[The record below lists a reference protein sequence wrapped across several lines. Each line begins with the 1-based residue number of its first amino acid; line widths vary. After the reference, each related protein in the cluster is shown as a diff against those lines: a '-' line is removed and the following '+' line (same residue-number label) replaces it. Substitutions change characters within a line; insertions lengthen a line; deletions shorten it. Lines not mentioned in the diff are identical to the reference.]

1 MNNRDVMPMYER
13 GNFSFSTRD
22 LLAIAFRR
30 KRIAAVCFFGILTGA
45 VLAAMLQ
52 PAEYRATTKFLVD
65 RERLDPVISP
75 EQNVPIAQS
84 GQVSEEELNSEVGLI
99 QDNDVLRQVVVS
111 CGLDKRKALS
121 EYIFGPASPEKKIAK
136 ATSRLAADLQIE
148 PAKKSNLIEV
158 SYTSTDP
165 QLAARVLQVL
175 GDAYIQKHVAVHTPP
190 GQVQFFDQETERYK
204 KNLTDAETQL
214 KQFSEQEDGVA
225 PQVTRELTL
234 QKLSEFRSGLQ
245 QTRAEMAGIEQRIR
259 TLEKQ
264 AGITPERLTTSKRQL
279 DDAQV
284 LQGLKATLMQL
295 ELKRTELLT
304 KYQPSYPLVQEV
316 DKQISDTQASIATEE
331 SKPIKEETTDRN
343 PTYAWI
349 NEELAKAKAEYSGL
363 EARAAATQ
371 AIVANYENKTR
382 DLEQKGLVE
391 QDLLRTIKADE
402 ESYLLYM
409 RKREQARMTEALD
422 STRIVNVAIAEQPV
436 VPSLPSNSRF
446 LVLVF
451 GVFIAA
457 TASIAGVFIKEYL
470 DPSFRTPAE
479 VSAELNIP
487 VLASVPQRFDSFR
500 GTGTDGNGYG
510 YGRDNPHPESDAGS
524 AMISPIGEQGD

>member
-111 CGLDKRKALS
+111 CGLDKRKAMS

-148 PAKKSNLIEV
+148 PAKKSNLIGV

-190 GQVQFFDQETERYK
+190 GQVQFFDEETERYK
-204 KNLTDAETQL
+204 KNLSDAETQL

-225 PQVTRELTL
+225 PQVTQGNDSAKIERVSL
-234 QKLSEFRSGLQ
+234 QLAADPSGNGRDRATNQNPGKASRNYPRAAHDFEATTGRRSGS
-245 QTRAEMAGIEQRIR
+245 AGTQ
-259 TLEKQ
+259 
-264 AGITPERLTTSKRQL
+264 
-279 DDAQV
+279 DHFDA
-284 LQGLKATLMQL
+284 
-295 ELKRTELLT
+295 
-304 KYQPSYPLVQEV
+304 
-316 DKQISDTQASIATEE
+316 
-331 SKPIKEETTDRN
+331 
-343 PTYAWI
+343 
-349 NEELAKAKAEYSGL
+349 
-363 EARAAATQ
+363 
-371 AIVANYENKTR
+371 
-382 DLEQKGLVE
+382 
-391 QDLLRTIKADE
+391 
-402 ESYLLYM
+402 
-409 RKREQARMTEALD
+409 
-422 STRIVNVAIAEQPV
+422 
-436 VPSLPSNSRF
+436 
-446 LVLVF
+446 
-451 GVFIAA
+451 
-457 TASIAGVFIKEYL
+457 
-470 DPSFRTPAE
+470 
-479 VSAELNIP
+479 
-487 VLASVPQRFDSFR
+487 
-500 GTGTDGNGYG
+500 TGT
-510 YGRDNPHPESDAGS
+510 
-524 AMISPIGEQGD
+524 

>member
-1 MNNRDVMPMYER
+1 
-13 GNFSFSTRD
+13 
-22 LLAIAFRR
+22 
-30 KRIAAVCFFGILTGA
+30 
-45 VLAAMLQ
+45 
-52 PAEYRATTKFLVD
+52 
-65 RERLDPVISP
+65 
-75 EQNVPIAQS
+75 VPITVS
-84 GQVSEEELNSEVGLI
+84 GQVTEEELNSEVGLL
-99 QDNDVLRQVVVS
+99 QDNDVLRQVVVA
-111 CGLDKRKALS
+111 CGLDKRKSMS
-121 EYIFGPASPEKKIAK
+121 EYIVGPASPEQKIAK
-136 ATSRLAADLQIE
+136 ATSRLAAELQIE
-148 PAKKSNLIEV
+148 PAKKSNLIDV
-158 SYTSTDP
+158 SYSSTDP
-165 QLAARVLQVL
+165 QLAAQVLTAL

-190 GQVQFFDQETERYK
+190 GQVKFFDAETERYK
-204 KNLTDAETQL
+204 KNLTEAETQL

-234 QKLSEFRSGLQ
+234 QKLSEFRSSLH
-245 QTRAEMAGIEQRIR
+245 QTRAEMAGIEQRIK

-264 AGITPERLTTSKRQL
+264 AGITPERLTTAKRQS

-284 LQGLKATLMQL
+284 LQGFKSTLMQL

-304 KYQPSYPLVQEV
+304 KYQPTYPLVQEV
-316 DKQISDTQASIATEE
+316 DKQIADTRASIAAEE

-363 EARAAATQ
+363 QARSAATQ
-371 AIVANYENKTR
+371 AIVANYESKTR
-382 DLEQKGLVE
+382 DLEQKGLLE

-446 LVLVF
+446 LVLLF
-451 GVFIAA
+451 GAFIAA
-457 TASIAGVFIKEYL
+457 TASLGAVFIQEYL

-487 VLASVPQRFDSFR
+487 VLAAVPQRLNSFR

-510 YGRDNPHPESDAGS
+510 YGGNADAEPDAGG
-524 AMISPIGEQGD
+524 AVISPIGEQGD

>member
-1 MNNRDVMPMYER
+1 MNNRDAMQVHER
-13 GNFSFSTRD
+13 GTFSFSTRD

-30 KRIAAVCFFGILTGA
+30 KRIAAFCFFGILAGA
-45 VLAAMLQ
+45 IIATVLR

-65 RERLDPVISP
+65 RERLDPVISS
-75 EQNVPIAQS
+75 EQNVPLAVNN
-84 GQVSEEELNSEVGLI
+84 QVSEEELNSEVGLL

-111 CGLDKRKALS
+111 CGLDRGKSLS
-121 EYIFGPASPEKKIAK
+121 EYVFGPASPEKKIAK
-136 ATSRLAADLQIE
+136 AATRLAADLQIE
-148 PAKKSNLIEV
+148 PMKKSNLIEV

-165 QLAARVLQVL
+165 QLAAHVLTVL

-190 GQVQFFDQETERYK
+190 GQVQFFEQETERYK
-204 KNLTDAETQL
+204 KNLSDAEAQL

-234 QKLSEFRSGLQ
+234 QKLSEFRSGFQ
-245 QTRAEMAGIEQRIR
+245 QTRAEMAGVEQRIR

-264 AGITPERLTTSKRQL
+264 AGITPERLTTSKRTQ

-284 LQGLKATLMQL
+284 LQGLKNTLMQL

-316 DKQISDTQASIATEE
+316 DKEIADTQSSIANEE

-349 NEELAKAKAEYSGL
+349 SEELAKAKAEYSGL
-363 EARAAATQ
+363 QARAVATQ
-371 AIVANYENKTR
+371 AIVGNYESKTR

-391 QDLLRTIKADE
+391 QDLLRAIKADE

-422 STRIVNVAIAEQPV
+422 STRIVNVAMAEQPV
-436 VPSLPSNSRF
+436 VPSLPSNSRSMM
-446 LVLVF
+446 LLF
-451 GVFIAA
+451 GAFIASTVALGAVFIQ
-457 TASIAGVFIKEYL
+457 EYL

-487 VLASVPQRFDSFR
+487 VLAAVPQRFDSFR
-500 GTGTDGNGYG
+500 GTGTDGNSYG
-510 YGRDNPHPESDAGS
+510 AADAVLRIPVPP
-524 AMISPIGEQGD
+524 AL